1 MFSSHHCDTKCSQ
14 QCACI
19 TVCLFLFKDQLASVE
34 KEYSAIPQSEVE
46 GFKQTIA
53 EREREIAELSE
64 ELQTLQARLQGVSR
78 CQSEEEEEEL
88 HRLMV
93 ETLELRAKLV
103 DAEDEKQEGKR
114 RLEATHRQIESFLQ
128 LIAELREKKNAAS
141 QVVVCVYSA
150 TWVLFTFE
158 YLFPKSHNKH
168 GSHKCCKLFE
178 T

>member
-1 MFSSHHCDTKCSQ
+1 MVYQLCVCS
-14 QCACI
+14 
-19 TVCLFLFKDQLASVE
+19 FLFKDQLSSVE
-34 KEYSAIPQSEVE
+34 EEYNAIPHSEVE

-93 ETLELRAKLV
+93 ETSELRAKLV
-103 DAEDEKQEGKR
+103 EAEDEKQEGKR
-114 RLEATHRQIESFLQ
+114 RLEATHRQMESFQQ

-141 QVVVCVYSA
+141 QVVLECVCHIIHEPVCIVLPGTFSHENTCFPHLTTNTVA
-150 TWVLFTFE
+150 TNASYIF
-158 YLFPKSHNKH
+158 H
-168 GSHKCCKLFE
+168 
-178 T
+178 

>member
-1 MFSSHHCDTKCSQ
+1 M
-14 QCACI
+14 
-19 TVCLFLFKDQLASVE
+19 E
-34 KEYSAIPQSEVE
+34 EEYNAIPSSEVE

-78 CQSEEEEEEL
+78 CQSEEEE
-88 HRLMV
+88 HRLTV
-93 ETLELRAKLV
+93 ETSELRAKLV
-103 DAEDEKQEGKR
+103 EAEDEKQEGKR
-114 RLEATHRQIESFLQ
+114 RLEATHRQMESFQQ

-141 QVVVCVYSA
+141 QVGVCVYSA

-158 YLFPKSHNKH
+158 YLFPKSHNNL
-168 GSHKCCKLFE
+168 GSHKCCKPFQ